1 MTKQDFDLILIESFI
16 HSTKQ
21 SYFNGKRE
29 EYRCDVEEYC
39 NGLNESLKRLNDE
52 VNKPDYEYCEIMF
65 PSGTV
70 RTYIGFARSTIEAKF
85 KDPLDEESQF
95 QIDDCKIVY
104 PRLRT
109 KFEYFGKPITLSVEI
124 MAAIW
129 VDLEKYLQSVAPDQP
144 QQHPKADHSALLKAL
159 SKHVTGIYPDEF
171 TNIIENHQLKG
182 TKKAKWIGSEKSE
195 ARYFANIFHLTIKE
209 FNNCFAFEDN
219 TKLMNQNRPT
229 TKKPFQKLL
238 SPFINK

>member
-1 MTKQDFDLILIESFI
+1 MVSN
-16 HSTKQ
+16 S
-21 SYFNGKRE
+21 
-29 EYRCDVEEYC
+29 
-39 NGLNESLKRLNDE
+39 SLG
-52 VNKPDYEYCEIMF
+52 V
-65 PSGTV
+65 
-70 RTYIGFARSTIEAKF
+70 
-85 KDPLDEESQF
+85 
-95 QIDDCKIVY
+95 
-104 PRLRT
+104 
-109 KFEYFGKPITLSVEI
+109 SVSI
-124 MAAIW
+124 
-129 VDLEKYLQSVAPDQP
+129 
-144 QQHPKADHSALLKAL
+144 L